1 MSQKCSTNFY
11 CELCDYT
18 CSKQSVFNKHLST
31 RKHANN
37 NANNGKNPQKSPNYK
52 CEFCSKM
59 FKDRA
64 GLWRHNKKC
73 NEETKNMKTASTN
86 DEISKSDIIE
96 LLKQNQEFKELL
108 TEQQQEIQGLHKQLI
123 DNVKQNGNTV
133 NQTINNNQKFNLNFF
148 LNEQCKDA
156 MNMSD
161 FIENMKLDLTDL
173 TETSRLGYVGG
184 ISRILVNKLQ
194 ELDIYKRPLHCT
206 DMKRET
212 LYIKN
217 NNEWSKENNSKDALN
232 GLVNKV
238 SNQNCRNIKQW
249 TEEHPGYQV
258 FDSPENMDYVRLT
271 QAVLG
276 GLGEQECKQFKDKII
291 RNVIKEVMVNKF

>member
-1 MSQKCSTNFY
+1 
-11 CELCDYT
+11 
-18 CSKQSVFNKHLST
+18 
-31 RKHANN
+31 
-37 NANNGKNPQKSPNYK
+37 
-52 CEFCSKM
+52 
-59 FKDRA
+59 
-64 GLWRHNKKC
+64 
-73 NEETKNMKTASTN
+73 
-86 DEISKSDIIE
+86 
-96 LLKQNQEFKELL
+96 
-108 TEQQQEIQGLHKQLI
+108 
-123 DNVKQNGNTV
+123 
-133 NQTINNNQKFNLNFF
+133 
-148 LNEQCKDA
+148 
-156 MNMSD
+156 
-161 FIENMKLDLTDL
+161 
-173 TETSRLGYVGG
+173 LGYVGG
-184 ISRILVNKLQ
+184 ISRILINKLQ

-217 NNEWSKENNSKDALN
+217 NDEWSKENNSKDALN

-291 RNVIKEVMVNKF
+291 RSVIKEVMVNKI